1 MFQMFDINVLNRRLF
16 RILRRLI
23 SGRDDFGPYSIWNFC
38 PMNRWNQARA
48 LVFSCSPCRSEWFP
62 YLFWTVV
69 VSSFIGCIISL
80 WELRR
85 VWKCPCQKLN
95 MWRNRHFYIIN
106 HRLLRQARV
115 CGSGISSF
123 LWFLLILGITLITP
137 LFMWPWIFMTTI
149 VLSVEWFIW
158 GFEILT
164 GRQNIEFHTL
174 ISLTLPVF
182 NLGMVLCVKRVF
194 DAAVSDDSDFSLR
207 IF

>member
-1 MFQMFDINVLNRRLF
+1 MLNINDVNRRLF

-48 LVFSCSPCRSEWFP
+48 VVFSCSPCRSEWFP

-69 VSSFIGCIISL
+69 VSSFIGCIISM
-80 WELRR
+80 WEFRR
-85 VWKCPCQKLN
+85 VWKCPCHKLN

-123 LWFLLILGITLITP
+123 LWFLLILGITLLTP

-164 GRQNIEFHTL
+164 GRQTIEFHTL
-174 ISLTLPVF
+174 ISLMLPVF
-182 NLGMVLCVKRVF
+182 NLGMVRCVKRVF
-194 DAAVSDDSDFSLR
+194 DSAVSDDSDFSLR